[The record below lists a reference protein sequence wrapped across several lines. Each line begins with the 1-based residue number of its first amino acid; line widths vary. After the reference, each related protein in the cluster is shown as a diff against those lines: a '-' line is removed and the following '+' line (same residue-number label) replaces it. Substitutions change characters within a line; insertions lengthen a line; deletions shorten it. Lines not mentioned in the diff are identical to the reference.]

1 MDQPA
6 PIHRKVQVQIGV
18 VPNASLPQIKQLC
31 RRLHLVIF
39 MRVIEPTRPDAHIAF
54 RGNPRLAVLVA
65 LGQTLATRRIV
76 RTATVALHLE
86 HRPIGFAGP
95 AVLISH
101 PTNIRA
107 HITKD
112 HRIRLAL
119 AHGALK
125 AWEVVDL
132 FLAVGALAAR
142 AVKPDF
148 VHWPV
153 VGEHLAELLA
163 EILVVCLAGSVRRIV
178 AVPRREV
185 DAKLEPRLATC
196 VAQLPQ
202 NVARAVFPGARLHRM
217 RTHGRWPIAEAIMV
231 LGGDDHAGDASRFH
245 HAYPLSR
252 IKRGGC
258 ERGGRFVAV
267 PPLAVREGVWSKVD
281 EPREFHV
288 LPCPLRRR
296 RCWCNRW
303 KRRGGF
309 INHGNDGKQ
318 SKGKG
323 GWVHDISLA
332 SNLRAE

>member
-1 MDQPA
+1 
-6 PIHRKVQVQIGV
+6 
-18 VPNASLPQIKQLC
+18 
-31 RRLHLVIF
+31 

-54 RGNPRLAVLVA
+54 RGNPRLAVFIA
-65 LGQTLATRRIV
+65 LSQALATRRIV
-76 RTATVALHLE
+76 RTATVPLHLE
-86 HRPIGFAGP
+86 HRPIGFSGP

-112 HRIRLAL
+112 HRIRLTF

-132 FLAVGALAAR
+132 FLAVWAFTTR

-185 DAKLEPRLATC
+185 HAKLEPRLATC
-196 VAQLPQ
+196 LAQLPQ
-202 NVARAVFPGARLHRM
+202 NVARAAFPGARLHRM
-217 RTHGRWPIAEAIMV
+217 RTHSRGPIAESIVV

-245 HAYPLSR
+245 HAHPLSR

-258 ERGGRFVAV
+258 ERGGGFVAV
-267 PPLAVREGVWSKVD
+267 TPFAVREGVWTEVD

-296 RCWCNRW
+296 RYGCNRRQ
-303 KRRGGF
+303 RRGGCG
-309 INHGNDGKQ
+309 NHGKLSEHSEGE
-318 SKGKG
+318 G
-323 GWVHDISLA
+323 GGGHYISLWL
-332 SNLRAE
+332 NLRAELATHS

>member
-18 VPNASLPQIKQLC
+18 VPNASLPQIEQLR

-76 RTATVALHLE
+76 RTATVPLHLE

-132 FLAVGALAAR
+132 FLAVGALTAR

-163 EILVVCLAGSVRRIV
+163 EILVVRLAGSVRRIV

-185 DAKLEPRLATC
+185 DAKLEPRLATGD
-196 VAQLPQ
+196 AQLPQ
-202 NVARAVFPGARLHRM
+202 NVARAAFP
-217 RTHGRWPIAEAIMV
+217 
-231 LGGDDHAGDASRFH
+231 
-245 HAYPLSR
+245 
-252 IKRGGC
+252 
-258 ERGGRFVAV
+258 
-267 PPLAVREGVWSKVD
+267 
-281 EPREFHV
+281 
-288 LPCPLRRR
+288 
-296 RCWCNRW
+296 
-303 KRRGGF
+303 
-309 INHGNDGKQ
+309 
-318 SKGKG
+318 
-323 GWVHDISLA
+323 
-332 SNLRAE
+332 RA